1 MANAREI
8 IEGLGKRLS
17 ETEQTQDELSRSHTE
32 LSGLIDARMET
43 LEQTVFMLLS
53 GQLDALRGVLEATE
67 DEAAREQITET
78 AAMWSQFQ
86 AQVSPRVFART
97 YRINP
102 YTGENLDD
110 AGLEKFLTEPRVFTH
125 PGD

>member
-8 IEGLGKRLS
+8 IEGLSKRLS
-17 ETEQTQDELSRSHTE
+17 ETEQSQDELSRSHTE

-78 AAMWSQFQ
+78 ATMWSQFQ